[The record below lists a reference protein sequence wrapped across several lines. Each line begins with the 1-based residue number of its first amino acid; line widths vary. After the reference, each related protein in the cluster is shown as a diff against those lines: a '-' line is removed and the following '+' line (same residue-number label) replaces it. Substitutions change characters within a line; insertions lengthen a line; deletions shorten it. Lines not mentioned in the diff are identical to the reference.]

1 MKILSFEKNTW
12 FIKKKRVNP
21 IEKAFG
27 RKKVRPTMV
36 PFIRKSFA
44 LCSALNVA
52 KSKGSPPHFIG
63 KGRTHSS
70 KTIQLK
76 PYLIQLVLN
85 PVQKTNIVATYLI
98 NFNTKN
104 CCVQLVCL

>member
-1 MKILSFEKNTW
+1 MKILSFEK
-12 FIKKKRVNP
+12 ILGLLKKKRVNP

-27 RKKVRPTMV
+27 RKKVRPTTV

-70 KTIQLK
+70 KTIH
-76 PYLIQLVLN
+76 N
-85 PVQKTNIVATYLI
+85 
-98 NFNTKN
+98 
-104 CCVQLVCL
+104 